1 MRLNFT
7 QNIRSALRALLANK
21 LRSALTMLG
30 IVIGVGSVVALLS
43 VGTGAQSSITNQI
56 SNIGANVITIFSG
69 TRNQAAP
76 SGAGGGATAP
86 LTYEESKALK
96 GLTGV
101 AAVSPQVQSRQT
113 LKYQTSQTTVQ
124 VVGVEP
130 DYASV
135 HPNQLDHGSFISASD
150 VSSKARVA
158 VVGSQVVTDLFGGLD
173 PVGKSIKINGILFQV
188 IGVLK
193 SQGSG
198 GFGFSRD
205 STTYVPITT
214 AMARLSNARVGS
226 QQSVSTIEVS
236 AANSDSITPA
246 IAAIT
251 EKLRTLH
258 KIKAGATA
266 DFTVQSQSDI
276 LATATSVT
284 TTLTVFLGA
293 IAGISLLVG
302 GIGVM
307 NIMLVSV
314 TERTREIGLR
324 KAVGA
329 RRRDILYQFL
339 TETLVLSILG
349 GVIGIVI
356 GWGIATIVSTA
367 GLITTVVSIQSVA
380 LAFGFSAAI
389 GVFFGLYPANRAAGL
404 KPIEALRY
412 E

>member
-1 MRLNFT
+1 MRLNFS
-7 QNIRSALRALLANK
+7 QNVKSALRALMANK

-43 VGTGAQSSITNQI
+43 VGTGAQASITSRI
-56 SNIGANVITIFSG
+56 SNIGANVITVYSG
-69 TRNQAAP
+69 SRNQFTP

-86 LTYEESKALK
+86 LTYEEAKQLK
-96 GLTGV
+96 GLDGV
-101 AAVSPQVQSRQT
+101 AAVSPQVQSRQN
-113 LKYQTSQTTVQ
+113 LKYQSTQTSAQ

-130 DYASV
+130 DYATV
-135 HPNQLDHGSFISASD
+135 HPDQLDHGRFISASD
-150 VSSKARVA
+150 VDDKSRVA
-158 VVGSQVVTDLFGGLD
+158 VVGSQIVDDLFGGLD
-173 PVGKSIKINGILFQV
+173 PVGKSIKINDILFQV

-193 SQGSG
+193 EQGSG

-205 STTYVPITT
+205 TTTYVPITT
-214 AMARLSNARVGS
+214 AMARLSNNRVGS

-236 AANSDSITPA
+236 ATNADSIDTA
-246 IAAIT
+246 MAAIT
-251 EKLRTLH
+251 AKLRTLH
-258 KIKAGATA
+258 KIATGASD
-266 DFTVQSQSDI
+266 DFTVQSQTDVLSS
-276 LATATSVT
+276 LTSVT

-293 IAGISLLVG
+293 IAGISLVVG

-329 RRRDILYQFL
+329 RRGDILYQFL

-349 GVIGIVI
+349 GNIGILI
-356 GWGIATIVSTA
+356 GAAISAIVSA
-367 GLITTVVSIQSVA
+367 SGVMTTVVSPESIV

>member
-1 MRLNFT
+1 MRLNFS
-7 QNIRSALRALLANK
+7 QNIRSALRALMANK

-43 VGTGAQSSITNQI
+43 VGTGAQSSITTQI
-56 SNIGANVITIFSG
+56 SNIGANVITVYSG
-69 TRNQAAP
+69 TRNSFTP
-76 SGAGGGATAP
+76 SGAGGGSTAP
-86 LTYEESKALK
+86 LTYEESKELK
-96 GLTGV
+96 GLSGV
-101 AAVSPQVQSRQT
+101 AAVSPQVQSRQN
-113 LKYQTSQTTVQ
+113 LKYQSSQTSVQ

-130 DYASV
+130 DYATV
-135 HPNQLDHGSFISASD
+135 HPDQLDHGRFITAED
-150 VSSKARVA
+150 VTNKSRVA

-188 IGVLK
+188 VGVMK

-214 AMARLSNARVGS
+214 AMARLSNTRVAN
-226 QQSVSTIEVS
+226 QKSVSTIEVS
-236 AANSDSITPA
+236 ATSSDTIDTA
-246 IAAIT
+246 IAAIKA
-251 EKLRTLH
+251 KLRVLH
-258 KIKAGATA
+258 KIGTGESD

-276 LATATSVT
+276 LSAATSVAS
-284 TTLTVFLGA
+284 TLTVFLGA

-329 RRRDILYQFL
+329 RRSDILYQFL
-339 TETLVLSILG
+339 TETLVMSILG
-349 GVIGIVI
+349 GIIGIII
-356 GWGIATIVSTA
+356 GWAIATAVSAA
-367 GLITTVVSIQSVA
+367 GVITTVVSPESIA

>member
-1 MRLNFT
+1 MRLNFS
-7 QNIRSALRALLANK
+7 QNVRSALRALLANK

-30 IVIGVGSVVALLS
+30 IVIGVGAVVALLS
-43 VGTGAQSSITNQI
+43 IGTGAQASITSQI
-56 SNIGANVITIFSG
+56 EGIGANLITVYSG
-69 TRNQAAP
+69 TRNSSAP

-86 LTYEESKALK
+86 LTYEEAQQLE
-96 GLTGV
+96 GLSGV

-113 LKYQTSQTTVQ
+113 VKYQSAQTNVQ

-130 DYASV
+130 DYATV
-135 HPNQLDHGSFISASD
+135 HPDQLDHGRFISDSD
-150 VSSKARVA
+150 VNSKSRVA
-158 VVGSQVVTDLFGGLD
+158 VVGSQIVTELFGGLD
-173 PVGKSIKINGILFQV
+173 PVGKRIKINGIQFEV
-188 IGVLK
+188 IGVME

-205 STTYVPITT
+205 ATVYVPITT
-214 AMARLSNARVGS
+214 AFARLSNERVGS
-226 QQSVSTIEVS
+226 EKSVSTIEVS
-236 AANSDSITPA
+236 AADADSIDTA
-246 IAAIT
+246 IAAI
-251 EKLRTLH
+251 EERLQALH
-258 KIKAGATA
+258 DIGLGESD

-276 LATATSVT
+276 LSAATSVT

-293 IAGISLLVG
+293 MAGISLVVG

-329 RRRDILYQFL
+329 RRGDILYQFL
-339 TETLVLSILG
+339 TETITLSVLG
-349 GVIGIVI
+349 GLIGIAI
-356 GWGIATIVSTA
+356 GAAVSTLVNSS
-367 GLITTVVSIQSVA
+367 GLISTVVSMESVV
-380 LAFGFSAAI
+380 LAFGFSAAVGI
-389 GVFFGLYPANRAAGL
+389 FFGLYPANRAAGL

>member
-1 MRLNFT
+1 MRLNFS

-43 VGTGAQSSITNQI
+43 VGTGAQSSITSQI
-56 SNIGANVITIFSG
+56 SNIGANVITVYSG
-69 TRNQAAP
+69 TRNSSAP

-86 LTYEESKALK
+86 LTYEESQQLN
-96 GLTGV
+96 GLEGV

-113 LKYQTSQTTVQ
+113 LKYQSSQTSVQ

-130 DYASV
+130 DYATV
-135 HPNQLDHGSFISASD
+135 HPDQLDHGRFISAAD
-150 VSSKARVA
+150 VTNKSRVA

-188 IGVLK
+188 VGVLK
-193 SQGSG
+193 EQGSG

-214 AMARLSNARVGS
+214 AMARLSNSRVGS
-226 QQSVSTIEVS
+226 QKSVSTIEVS
-236 AANSDSITPA
+236 ATSSDSIDTA

-251 EKLRTLH
+251 AKLRTLH
-258 KIKAGATA
+258 KLSVGEAA
-266 DFTVQSQSDI
+266 DFTVQSQTDI
-276 LATATSVT
+276 LSAATSVT

-329 RRRDILYQFL
+329 KRRDILYQFL
-339 TETLVLSILG
+339 TETLVMSILG
-349 GVIGIVI
+349 GVIGIII
-356 GWGIATIVSTA
+356 GWGIAEAVSAA
-367 GLITTVVSIQSVA
+367 GLMTTVVSIESVA

>member
-1 MRLNFT
+1 M
-7 QNIRSALRALLANK
+7 QNVRSALRALLANK

-56 SNIGANVITIFSG
+56 SNIGANVITIYSG
-69 TRNQAAP
+69 TRNQSAP

-86 LTYEESKALK
+86 LTYEESKELE

-113 LKYQTSQTTVQ
+113 LKYQTSQTSVQ

-130 DYASV
+130 DYAVV
-135 HPNQLDHGSFISASD
+135 HPNQLDHGSFISAGD

-214 AMARLSNARVGS
+214 AMARLSNSRVGN
-226 QQSVSTIEVS
+226 QKSVSTIEVS
-236 AANSDSITPA
+236 AVNSDSIDAA

-251 EKLRTLH
+251 AKLHTLH
-258 KIKAGATA
+258 KIGVGESN

-314 TERTREIGLR
+314 TERTHEIGLR

-339 TETLVLSILG
+339 TETLVLSIVG

-356 GWGIATIVSTA
+356 GWGIATAVSA
-367 GLITTVVSIQSVA
+367 SGLMTTVVSVESVA

-389 GVFFGLYPANRAAGL
+389 GIFFGLYPANRAAGL

>member
-1 MRLNFT
+1 MRLNFS

-30 IVIGVGSVVALLS
+30 VIIGVGSVVALLS
-43 VGTGAQSSITNQI
+43 VVTGAQASITNQI
-56 SNIGANVITIFSG
+56 SGIGANLITVFSG
-69 TRNQAAP
+69 TRNNSTP
-76 SGAGGGATAP
+76 SGAGGGSTAP
-86 LTYEESKALK
+86 LTYEEAQQLK

-113 LKYQTSQTTVQ
+113 VKYQTKQTTVQ
-124 VVGVEP
+124 VVGVEAA
-130 DYASV
+130 YTIA
-135 HPNQLDHGSFISASD
+135 HPNQLDHGRFISTGD
-150 VSSKARVA
+150 VNSKSRVA

-188 IGVLK
+188 VGVMK

-214 AMARLSNARVGS
+214 AMARLSNTRVGN
-226 QQSVSTIEVS
+226 QKSVSTIEVS
-236 AANSDSITPA
+236 ATNSDSIDTA
-246 IAAIT
+246 ISAIT
-251 EKLRTLH
+251 AKLRTWH
-258 KIKAGATA
+258 KIGVGESN
-266 DFTVQSQSDI
+266 DFTAQSQTDVLS
-276 LATATSVT
+276 AATSVAS
-284 TTLTVFLGA
+284 TLTVFLGA
-293 IAGISLLVG
+293 IAGISLVVG

-339 TETLVLSILG
+339 TETLVMSILG
-349 GVIGIVI
+349 GLIGIAI
-356 GWGIATIVSTA
+356 GAAISALVNASGVM
-367 GLITTVVSIQSVA
+367 TTVVSAESIA

>member
-1 MRLNFT
+1 MRLNFS

-43 VGTGAQSSITNQI
+43 VGTGAQSSITSQI
-56 SNIGANVITIFSG
+56 SNIGANVITVYSG
-69 TRNQAAP
+69 TRNSSAP

-86 LTYEESKALK
+86 LTYEESQQLN
-96 GLTGV
+96 GLEGV

-113 LKYQTSQTTVQ
+113 LKYQSSQTSVQ

-130 DYASV
+130 DYATV
-135 HPNQLDHGSFISASD
+135 HPDQLDHGRFISAAD
-150 VSSKARVA
+150 VTSKSRVA

-188 IGVLK
+188 VGVLK
-193 SQGSG
+193 EQGSG

-214 AMARLSNARVGS
+214 AMARLSNSRVGS
-226 QQSVSTIEVS
+226 QKSVSTIEVS
-236 AANSDSITPA
+236 ATSSDSIDTA

-251 EKLRTLH
+251 AKLRTLH
-258 KIKAGATA
+258 KLSVGEAA
-266 DFTVQSQSDI
+266 DFTVQSQTDI
-276 LATATSVT
+276 LSAATSVT
-284 TTLTVFLGA
+284 STLTVFLGA

-329 RRRDILYQFL
+329 KRRDILYQFL
-339 TETLVLSILG
+339 TETLVMSILG
-349 GVIGIVI
+349 GVIGIII
-356 GWGIATIVSTA
+356 GWGIAEAVSAA
-367 GLITTVVSIQSVA
+367 GLITTVVSIESVA

>member
-1 MRLNFT
+1 MRLNFS
-7 QNIRSALRALLANK
+7 QNVKSALRALMANK

-43 VGTGAQSSITNQI
+43 VGTGAQASITSRI
-56 SNIGANVITIFSG
+56 SNIGANVITVYSG
-69 TRNQAAP
+69 TRNASAP

-86 LTYEESKALK
+86 LTYEESQQLK
-96 GLTGV
+96 GLSGV
-101 AAVSPQVQSRQT
+101 AAVSPQVQSRQN
-113 LKYQTSQTTVQ
+113 LKYQSTQSSAQ

-130 DYASV
+130 DYATV
-135 HPNQLDHGSFISASD
+135 HPDQLDYGRFISAGDITDKS
-150 VSSKARVA
+150 RVA
-158 VVGSQVVTDLFGGLD
+158 VVGSQIVTDLFGGLN

-188 IGVLK
+188 IGVMK
-193 SQGSG
+193 EQGSG

-205 STTYVPITT
+205 TTTYVPITT
-214 AMARLSNARVGS
+214 AMARLSNSRVGS
-226 QQSVSTIEVS
+226 QKSVSTIEVS
-236 AANSDSITPA
+236 ATNADSVD
-246 IAAIT
+246 AAMAAVT
-251 EKLRTLH
+251 SKLRTLH
-258 KIKAGATA
+258 KIAVGASD
-266 DFTVQSQSDI
+266 DFTVQSQTDVLSS
-276 LATATSVT
+276 LTSVT

-293 IAGISLLVG
+293 IAGISLVVG

-349 GVIGIVI
+349 GIIGILI
-356 GWGIATIVSTA
+356 GAAISAIVSA
-367 GLITTVVSIQSVA
+367 SGVMTTVVSPESIA

>member
-1 MRLNFT
+1 MRLNFS
-7 QNIRSALRALLANK
+7 QNIKSAMRALLANK

-43 VGTGAQSSITNQI
+43 VGTGAQSSITSQI
-56 SNIGANVITIFSG
+56 SNIGANVITVYAG
-69 TRNQAAP
+69 TRNNFTP
-76 SGAGGGATAP
+76 SGAGGGSTAQ
-86 LTYEESKALK
+86 LTYEEAQELD

-113 LKYQTSQTTVQ
+113 LKYQSSQTSVQ

-130 DYASV
+130 DYAIV
-135 HPNQLDHGSFISASD
+135 HPDQLDHGRFITAAD
-150 VSSKARVA
+150 VTNKSRVV
-158 VVGSQVVTDLFGGLD
+158 VVGSQIVTDLFGGLD

-188 IGVLK
+188 VGVMK
-193 SQGSG
+193 EQGSG

-205 STTYVPITT
+205 TTTNEPITT
-214 AMARLSNARVGS
+214 AMARLSNSRVGS
-226 QQSVSTIEVS
+226 QKSVSTIEVS
-236 AANSDSITPA
+236 ATNSESIDPA

-251 EKLRTLH
+251 AKLRTLH
-258 KIKAGATA
+258 KLTVGETA

-276 LATATSVT
+276 LSAATSVAS
-284 TTLTVFLGA
+284 TLTVFLGA

-339 TETLVLSILG
+339 TETLVMSVLG
-349 GVIGIVI
+349 GIIGILI
-356 GWGIATIVSTA
+356 GWGIATAVSAA
-367 GLITTVVSIQSVA
+367 GLITTVVSAESIA

>member
-1 MRLNFT
+1 
-7 QNIRSALRALLANK
+7 
-21 LRSALTMLG
+21 
-30 IVIGVGSVVALLS
+30 
-43 VGTGAQSSITNQI
+43 
-56 SNIGANVITIFSG
+56 
-69 TRNQAAP
+69 
-76 SGAGGGATAP
+76 
-86 LTYEESKALK
+86 
-96 GLTGV
+96 
-101 AAVSPQVQSRQT
+101 
-113 LKYQTSQTTVQ
+113 VQ

-130 DYASV
+130 DYAIA
-135 HPNQLDHGSFISASD
+135 HPDQLDHGRSISASD
-150 VSSKARVA
+150 VSSKSRVA

-188 IGVLK
+188 VGVMK

-205 STTYVPITT
+205 TTTYVPITT
-214 AMARLSNARVGS
+214 AMARLSNSRIAN
-226 QQSVSTIEVS
+226 QKAVSTIEVS
-236 AANSDSITPA
+236 ATDSNSIDTA

-251 EKLRTLH
+251 EKLRVLH
-258 KIKAGATA
+258 KIGVGETD
-266 DFTVQSQSDI
+266 DFTVQSQTDI
-276 LATATSVT
+276 LSAATSVA

-293 IAGISLLVG
+293 IAGISLVVG

-356 GWGIATIVSTA
+356 GASISALVNAS
-367 GLITTVVSIQSVA
+367 GLIDTVVSIESVA

-389 GVFFGLYPANRAAGL
+389 GVFFGIYPANRAAGL
-404 KPIEALRY
+404 KPLEALRY

>member
-1 MRLNFT
+1 MRLNFS
-7 QNIRSALRALLANK
+7 QNVKSALRALMANK

-43 VGTGAQSSITNQI
+43 VGTGAQASITGRI
-56 SNIGANVITIFSG
+56 SNIGANVITVYSG
-69 TRNQAAP
+69 SRNNITP

-86 LTYEESKALK
+86 LTYEESKELM
-96 GLTGV
+96 GLDGV
-101 AAVSPQVQSRQT
+101 TAVSPQVQSRQN
-113 LKYQTSQTTVQ
+113 LKYQSTQTSAQ

-130 DYASV
+130 DYAAV
-135 HPNQLDHGSFISASD
+135 HPDQLDHGRFITAAD
-150 VSSKARVA
+150 ITSKSRVA
-158 VVGSQVVTDLFGGLD
+158 VVGSQIVTDLFGGLD

-188 IGVLK
+188 IGVMK
-193 SQGSG
+193 EQGSG

-214 AMARLSNARVGS
+214 AMARLSNSRVGS
-226 QQSVSTIEVS
+226 QKSVSTIEVS
-236 AANSDSITPA
+236 ATNADSVDTA
-246 IAAIT
+246 LASVT
-251 EKLRTLH
+251 SKLRTLH
-258 KIKAGATA
+258 KIGVGASD
-266 DFTVQSQSDI
+266 DFTVQSQTDVLSS
-276 LATATSVT
+276 LTSVT

-293 IAGISLLVG
+293 IAGISLVVG

-349 GVIGIVI
+349 GIIGILVGAAI
-356 GWGIATIVSTA
+356 SAIVSA
-367 GLITTVVSIQSVA
+367 SGVMTTVVSPESIV

-389 GVFFGLYPANRAAGL
+389 GVFFGLYPANRAASL

>member
-1 MRLNFT
+1 MRLNFM
-7 QNIRSALRALLANK
+7 QNVRSALRALLANK

-30 IVIGVGSVVALLS
+30 IIIGVGSVVALLS

-56 SNIGANVITIFSG
+56 SNIGANVITVYAG
-69 TRNQAAP
+69 TRNQSAP
-76 SGAGGGATAP
+76 SGAGGGVTAP
-86 LTYEESKALK
+86 LTYEESQQLK
-96 GLTGV
+96 GLAGV
-101 AAVSPQVQSRQT
+101 AAVSPQVQSRQQ
-113 LKYQTSQTTVQ
+113 LKYQSSQTTAQ

-130 DYASV
+130 DYATV
-135 HPNQLDHGSFISASD
+135 HPNQLDHGRFISASD
-150 VSSKARVA
+150 VTDKSRVA

-188 IGVLK
+188 IGVMK
-193 SQGSG
+193 EQGSG

-205 STTYVPITT
+205 TTTYVPITT
-214 AMARLSNARVGS
+214 AMARLSNTRIGN
-226 QQSVSTIEVS
+226 QKSVSTIEVS
-236 AANSDSITPA
+236 ATNADSIDAAMTA
-246 IAAIT
+246 IKD
-251 EKLRTLH
+251 KLRTLH
-258 KIKAGATA
+258 KIGIGEND
-266 DFTVQSQSDI
+266 DFTVQSQTDVLSS
-276 LATATSVT
+276 LTSVT

-293 IAGISLLVG
+293 IAGISLVVG

-339 TETLVLSILG
+339 TETLVLSVLG
-349 GVIGIVI
+349 GIIGIMI
-356 GWGIATIVSTA
+356 GAGISALVNASGAIS
-367 GLITTVVSIQSVA
+367 TVVSLQSVL
-380 LAFGFSAAI
+380 LAFGFSAAVGI
-389 GVFFGLYPANRAAGL
+389 FFGIYPANRAASL